1 MVRKAPKAL
10 PGLKAHRVL
19 KAPSAHRG
27 HRDRKAHRVRLA
39 RQVLEPCTS
48 NNRSRSSDTFE
59 DFLNGADLEVTCLP
73 ASFSVLLWN
82 ATHAIGFSIVGATT
96 QMVDQAGSPLILLDN
111 LSPDDG
117 YFSGIIEFP
126 DLNNYRLDLS
136 IRRLDV
142 TSCELSAAI
151 TPLQQ

>member
-1 MVRKAPKAL
+1 MYFEQPISVI
-10 PGLKAHRVL
+10 
-19 KAPSAHRG
+19 
-27 HRDRKAHRVRLA
+27 
-39 RQVLEPCTS
+39 
-48 NNRSRSSDTFE
+48 DTFE